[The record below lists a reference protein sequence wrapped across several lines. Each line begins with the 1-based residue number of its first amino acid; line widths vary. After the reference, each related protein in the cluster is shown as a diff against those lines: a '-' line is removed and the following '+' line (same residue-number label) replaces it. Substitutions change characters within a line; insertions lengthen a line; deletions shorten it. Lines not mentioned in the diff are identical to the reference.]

1 MITSYSM
8 ALTTRLLSVMENSL
22 EAVGLVYM
30 LLQQLLEHAATE
42 LSRTPKGD
50 PGILEILSYME
61 ENFDQ
66 ELTTELLAERSGY
79 SAAHFC
85 RKFKAVFGMTFQNF
99 LTNCRIEKSSILLIE
114 TTLPISEIS
123 KICGFT
129 NCSYFSK
136 CFKEIFDVS
145 PLMYRQKFSKKN

>member
-1 MITSYSM
+1 MLLFHEIYKKGYVTKSKAAEDKENLGFSKKIYDFVADNYSRDITS
-8 ALTTRLLSVMENSL
+8 R
-22 EAVGLVYM
+22 
-30 LLQQLLEHAATE
+30 E
-42 LSRTPKGD
+42 LSEA
-50 PGILEILSYME
+50 LFMSH
-61 ENFDQ
+61 
-66 ELTTELLAERSGY
+66 GY
-79 SAAHFC
+79 FC